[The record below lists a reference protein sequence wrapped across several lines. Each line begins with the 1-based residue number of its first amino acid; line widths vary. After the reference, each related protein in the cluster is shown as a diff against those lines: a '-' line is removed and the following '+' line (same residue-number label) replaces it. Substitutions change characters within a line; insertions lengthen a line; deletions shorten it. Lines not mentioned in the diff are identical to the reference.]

1 MRFER
6 GDPAAYFAP
15 GEQHERL
22 IEERRR
28 WLTESPST
36 YAASLPECEPL
47 LRETLD
53 LANDWNPSPDRA
65 SIDVGS
71 SEPLLALARFWEPD
85 FLLLKPTNDA
95 MPTLVGGS
103 VCFPSSWSLEE
114 KMGESID
121 FIHAVVPGLNDSIGG
136 KVRNFLSRLRPGVAW
151 LRANWGLS
159 RSGELNQHPGRDLPR
174 LDAAA
179 PIDEVWL
186 RVEHQALVA
195 LPKSGGI
202 LFGIRIE
209 TNPLATLLE
218 DAAAMRGLARDLE
231 TMPQAMAEYKNI
243 AAIRGRVV
251 EWLRASEAPESG

>member
-1 MRFER
+1 
-6 GDPAAYFAP
+6 
-15 GEQHERL
+15 
-22 IEERRR
+22 
-28 WLTESPST
+28 
-36 YAASLPECEPL
+36 
-47 LRETLD
+47 
-53 LANDWNPSPDRA
+53 
-65 SIDVGS
+65 
-71 SEPLLALARFWEPD
+71 
-85 FLLLKPTNDA
+85 
-95 MPTLVGGS
+95 
-103 VCFPSSWSLEE
+103 
-114 KMGESID
+114 MGESID

-186 RVEHQALVA
+186 RVERQALVA
-195 LPKSGGI
+195 LPKSGGV